1 MVTNANKWGERL
13 GRRSDLFG
21 LHFVEVLPVH
31 DDNDDNDGDHTIIE

>member
-31 DDNDDNDGDHTIIE
+31 DVHGDNANIE